1 MYTGIDITYI
11 KMQEMLQDFKA
22 GEFALSQD
30 TTVSLW
36 KEYRIWYGE
45 IPLQETCGG
54 SFVVIDEDLYDELD
68 AFKKK
73 LYSYVDKSFSI
84 FKAQELL
91 HVCVQDNSKVTAFAR
106 KYILSNVTIT
116 LGCILSVGDF

>member
-1 MYTGIDITYI
+1 
-11 KMQEMLQDFKA
+11 MQEMLQDFKA

-54 SFVVIDEDLYDELD
+54 SFVVIDEDLYEELD

-73 LYSYVDKSFSI
+73 LKNKSFSI
-84 FKAQELL
+84 VKAQELPL
-91 HVCVQDNSKVTAFAR
+91 HV
-106 KYILSNVTIT
+106 
-116 LGCILSVGDF
+116 

>member
-1 MYTGIDITYI
+1 
-11 KMQEMLQDFKA
+11 MQEMLQDFKA

-36 KEYRIWYGE
+36 KEYRIWCGE

-54 SFVVIDEDLYDELD
+54 SFVVIDEDLYEELD

-73 LYSYVDKSFSI
+73 IVLICGQIIQPCQSTRVTSCMVYI
-84 FKAQELL
+84 M
-91 HVCVQDNSKVTAFAR
+91 QDNSKVTAFAR

-116 LGCILSVGDF
+116 LGCILSVHG